1 MMEPSI
7 LKRLSSVDDL
17 RVAKTGSVM
26 EKVTIL
32 RRGEKEAFYFFPPFF
47 LIFLLGLFCLLLM
60 MISIYPTI

>member
-17 RVAKTGSVM
+17 RVAKTSPVM
-26 EKVTIL
+26 EKVTI
-32 RRGEKEAFYFFPPFF
+32 
-47 LIFLLGLFCLLLM
+47 LM

>member
-1 MMEPSI
+1 M
-7 LKRLSSVDDL
+7 DDL
-17 RVAKTGSVM
+17 RVAKTGPMM